1 MMHDIV
7 RLTEYEK
14 YKWEKSISSES
25 ALRDIFLVAIS
36 IRLYDISRS
45 VVPVSYDSYN
55 RLFFF
60 RKIWSTKVHCAL
72 CDGHFNIIGFLIR

>member
-55 RLFFF
+55 RLLFFLERF
-60 RKIWSTKVHCAL
+60 GLQKSTVLYVMA
-72 CDGHFNIIGFLIR
+72 ISI